1 MTNDTLKPDVE
12 SSIWIARP
20 PEEIWNFIMDLSH
33 EVQWRTGVTDAKWV
47 SDPPH
52 GVGSTGL
59 HIVEGIGEVPWKVV
73 EYNELQYASWEFT
86 SGRGKGIH
94 GGYRVAPEDTGSRVM
109 IHSRAKRFSLMRIFL
124 LIMKRSL
131 KRQFA
136 ADLEK
141 LKAIMEA

>member
-1 MTNDTLKPDVE
+1 MTSDRPKSDLE

-33 EVQWRTGVTDAKWV
+33 DVQWRTGVTEAKWV

-59 HIVEGIGEVPWKVV
+59 HIVEDVGEAPWKVI
-73 EYNELQYASWEFT
+73 EWKEPQNASWEFT
-86 SGRGKGIH
+86 GGRAKGVH
-94 GGYRVAPEDTGSRVM
+94 GGYRVSPEGTGGRVM
-109 IHSRAKRFSLMRIFL
+109 NYTRAKRFSLMRIFL

-131 KRQFA
+131 KRQNA